1 MIPLCSWRRPDSEV
15 ALDLKPVPGG
25 RRHSFRVAM
34 RMARRDIRRHKGR
47 SLLIIL
53 LIMLP
58 VAGMTGA
65 ATLFQSMQETPDE
78 RVQAQLGNTQA
89 RFRSMHAVNSVM
101 VQDPLEETIVASN
114 PQDVDP
120 DFKPADPKDVLPAG
134 YTVLT
139 DSAVELTTK
148 VGDAEVSLLGRA
160 VDALNPAFAGKYKL
174 LEGRAPRSAEE
185 ALVSPG
191 LLDRFSLELG
201 ENLTTSA
208 GTFTAVGTL
217 RDASYSDRNSVLFL
231 NPGQLKEEVTRPAVS
246 ARGDRTVY
254 YLAGPEP
261 VTWAQVREA
270 NTVGVA
276 VLSRTVA
283 LNPPPMDQRSVDGSP
298 PAYQRTPPYVAYLAG
313 GLIGALALLEVG
325 LLAGAAFSVG
335 AKRQVRELALLAAS
349 GAETSTVRA
358 VVTAA
363 GVWLG
368 TVAVAAGGA
377 LGLAGAAGVVFW
389 IRHLGSVRFPGF
401 HPDVLLT
408 ATAMLMG
415 LGACILAA
423 LAPARQ
429 VSRQAALGALKSGR
443 APVFTGKW
451 PQRAGAGMLLLA
463 AVFLFSG
470 NALADVRDDPDLLS
484 DRMPLIS
491 SLVVGGAVLA
501 VTGLVLVTGTTVALL
516 TRRTGRLPLPLR
528 IAARDSARNSS
539 RTVPAVAAVLAAA
552 TLASAAMVLAASQQ
566 AGERETHNW
575 SALQNQAIVSLS
587 AQGPLQ
593 ADGTVPEPLSVD
605 PSKLARALADTVD
618 TVSWTQVLNS
628 PAIENCDMKPGAEP
642 AGPPVTATSSCLQ
655 YALSVP
661 DGNECAL
668 SAEQRVKNPDDWR
681 CQGSMRPYNNQG
693 AAGSLVIGGEDEVRA
708 MLGTAPSAEAMAVLN
723 NGGMVVTN
731 QAFVQEGRVVLEGAD
746 VRRPIESSSRLFAG
760 YETVTTTELPAAVVV
775 PEVPVPYYG
784 VISPDTAE
792 SVGMRT
798 RQSSLL
804 IQFSALPGTADMDR
818 IAATLAGFYGNPG
831 VGFHPEP
838 GTDRD
843 SSWIIWTIVG
853 ISALITLS
861 AAGITTGL
869 SLADSRSDHM
879 TLAGVGAA
887 PRLRKALAGAQAL
900 MTAALG
906 SALGCLAGVV
916 PAIVIANATGMA
928 VSAVVPWMQLL
939 ALLLAVPLTGA
950 ALAWMFTRA
959 RLPMSRRAMGT

>member
-1 MIPLCSWRRPDSEV
+1 M
-15 ALDLKPVPGG
+15 ALGLKPVPGG

-65 ATLFQSMQETPDE
+65 ATLFQSMQEAPGE

-114 PQDVDP
+114 SQDVDP

-139 DSAVELTTK
+139 DSAVELTTR
-148 VGDAEVSLLGRA
+148 VGAADVPLLGRV

-201 ENLTTSA
+201 EDLTTSA

-217 RDASYSDRNSVLFL
+217 RDASSSDRNSVLFL
-231 NPGQLKEEVTRPAVS
+231 NPAQVKEGALPTASP
-246 ARGDRTVY
+246 RGDRTVY

-298 PAYQRTPPYVAYLAG
+298 PAYQPTPPYAIYLTG
-313 GLIGALALLEVG
+313 GLVGALALLEVG

-443 APVFTGKW
+443 APAVSGKW
-451 PQRAGAGMLLLA
+451 PNRAGAGMLLLA
-463 AVFLFSG
+463 AVLLFSG
-470 NALADVRDDPDLLS
+470 NAFADVPDDPDLLS

-491 SLVVGGAVLA
+491 SLVIAGAVLA

-516 TRRTGRLPLPLR
+516 TRRIGRLPLPLR
-528 IAARDSARNSS
+528 MAARDSARNSS

-552 TLASAAMVLAASQQ
+552 TLASAAMVLAASQE
-566 AGERETHNW
+566 AGMRETHSW
-575 SALQNQAIVSLS
+575 SALQNQAIVPLS

-628 PAIENCDMKPGAEP
+628 PAIENCDMRPGAEP
-642 AGPPVTATSSCLQ
+642 TGPPVTATSSCLQ

-668 SAEQRVKNPDDWR
+668 SEGQRVKNPDDWR

-731 QAFVQEGRVVLEGAD
+731 QAFVQGGRVVLEGAD
-746 VRRPIESSSRLFAG
+746 VRRPIESSGRLFAG

-798 RQSSLL
+798 GQSSLL
-804 IQFSALPGTADMDR
+804 VQFNALPGTAEMDR

-831 VGFHPEP
+831 VGFYPEQ

-928 VSAVVPWMQLL
+928 ASAVVPWMQLL

-959 RLPMSRRAMGT
+959 RLPMSRRAVGT